1 MARRR
6 VRPAQREGLTMT
18 TKYQNIR
25 LEIAGSVATIV
36 LSRPKQLNAISAGT
50 HEELRDAL
58 DCVENDK
65 HVRCL
70 VLTGEGRAFCS
81 GQDLT
86 ERNVS
91 DRSKLDLGASLEANY
106 NPLVRRLAA
115 FPVPTIAAVNGP
127 AAGAGANIALACDII
142 LMARSAYLQQAFARI
157 GLVPDAG
164 GTWFLPRLV
173 GLKLALAMCL
183 FADRIP
189 AEDCERMGIA
199 WKVFDDDLFA
209 AEVAKHA
216 AILGA
221 GPTLA
226 YRLTKQALMA
236 SGMNDLPAQ
245 LDLERDSQRQAGRS
259 RDFMEGVMAF
269 REKRLPRFQGD

>member
-1 MARRR
+1 
-6 VRPAQREGLTMT
+6 MT
-18 TKYQNIR
+18 TQYQNIT
-25 LEIAGSVATIV
+25 LEVSGSVAT
-36 LSRPKQLNAISAGT
+36 LSLARPDRLNAINAST
-50 HEELRDAL
+50 HPELRDAL
-58 DCVENDK
+58 DKVDADK
-65 HVRCL
+65 NVRCL
-70 VLTGEGRAFCS
+70 VLTGQGRAFCS
-81 GQDLT
+81 GQDLG
-86 ERNVS
+86 ERNIDDS
-91 DRSKLDLGASLEANY
+91 SKLDLGASLDANY
-106 NPLVRRLAA
+106 NPLVRRLAN
-115 FPVPTIAAVNGP
+115 FHIPTIAAVNGP

-173 GLKLALAMCL
+173 GLKRALAMSL

-199 WKVFDDDLFA
+199 WKIFDDEIFA

-226 YRLTKQALMA
+226 YRLAKRALMA
-236 SGMNDLPAQ
+236 SGENDLSAQ
-245 LDLERDSQRQAGRS
+245 LDLERDSQREAGRS
-259 RDFMEGVMAF
+259 KDFREGVMAF
-269 REKRLPRFQGD
+269 REKRLPRFEGE